1 MYKLKQERTI
11 YALFVLISLAMI
23 VQTISIHNENP
34 INLVA
39 GVSMFIIFLLIGIL
53 GLKLKNDEIKW
64 FKAYHQKLYEELA
77 KQEESLKK
85 EKEKQDE

>member
-1 MYKLKQERTI
+1 MQKLKQERII
-11 YALFVLISLAMI
+11 YALFVLTSLAMI

-53 GLKLKNDEIKW
+53 GLKTVNKEIKW
-64 FKAYHQKLYEELA
+64 FQEYHQKLYKELA
-77 KQEESLKK
+77 KQEESLKE
-85 EKEKQDE
+85 EKERQDE